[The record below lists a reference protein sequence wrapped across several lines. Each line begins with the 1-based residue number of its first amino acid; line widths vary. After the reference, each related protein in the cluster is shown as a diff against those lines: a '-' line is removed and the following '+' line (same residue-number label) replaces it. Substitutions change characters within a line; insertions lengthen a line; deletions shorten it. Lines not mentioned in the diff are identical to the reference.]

1 MVENDHDE
9 KMVYRIDMPDQ
20 YTREIVLC
28 FDEPRKDIGQF
39 VKNNSKTWRTYWI
52 DWEKVQNTNEAWL

>member
-20 YTREIVLC
+20 YTRERVLC

-39 VKNNSKTWRTYWI
+39 VKSNYKT
-52 DWEKVQNTNEAWL
+52 